1 MTRHALFRVLL
12 SLLLLATQHM
22 ATAHVLSHW
31 SGSLDRTAQ
40 VHGDSAGSSASVA
53 PATLALDQS
62 CHQCLA
68 FAQLGGPLP
77 TPFFAFPLP
86 DTCSAPVFG
95 ADVAAA
101 HARLILAF
109 HSRGPPQA

>member
-12 SLLLLATQHM
+12 SLLLLASQHM

-31 SGSLDRTAQ
+31 SGSIERTSQ
-40 VHGDSAGSSASVA
+40 VHGKSASEAPSAVA
-53 PATLALDQS
+53 PDQS

-86 DTCSAPVFG
+86 ETSSLPVFG

>member
-12 SLLLLATQHM
+12 SLLLLASQHM

-31 SGSLDRTAQ
+31 SGALDRTQQ
-40 VHGDSAGSSASVA
+40 VHGKVSTDTSSA
-53 PATLALDQS
+53 LALDQS
-62 CHQCLA
+62 CHKCLA

-86 DTCSAPVFG
+86 ECSAVPVFG